1 MSTTIYHAPEPE
13 TMDSIGL
20 TGGTS
25 GACGCHER
33 PRGGFFLCDYHE
45 GYDDAIDAMKQ
56 RFKVPS

>member
-13 TMDSIGL
+13 TMDSIRLGRMV
-20 TGGTS
+20 TGR
-25 GACGCHER
+25 CGCQVR
-33 PRGGFFLCDYHE
+33 ARGGFFLCDYHE